1 MVNVPPGLSFDVS
14 VPLKAQRTWQR
25 KWRDVLHDR
34 NAIAETYQGDRIDV
48 DDFTRRVEGFFKTCR
63 ELADWIEESTQLP
76 AMDYAR
82 TPPRSNCAMPWRRPR
97 STTPA
102 SRQSGTQSQP
112 SWSSCSA
119 TQPEFTPTSRG
130 EATSVRA
137 GDKTRWHSL
146 TYASPSGKSSFS
158 NTISIPAP
166 DRATPSPV
174 AYG

>member
-82 TPPRSNCAMPWRRPR
+82 TPPTLELCDAVAQTAKHYARKPSKWDPITAVVVELFGDTAGIHADVAWRSNFR
-97 STTPA
+97 
-102 SRQSGTQSQP
+102 
-112 SWSSCSA
+112 
-119 TQPEFTPTSRG
+119 
-130 EATSVRA
+130 
-137 GDKTRWHSL
+137 
-146 TYASPSGKSSFS
+146 PSGRQDALALADLCIAEWKKFFQQY
-158 NTISIPAP
+158 NL
-166 DRATPSPV
+166 DPS
-174 AYG
+174 AG